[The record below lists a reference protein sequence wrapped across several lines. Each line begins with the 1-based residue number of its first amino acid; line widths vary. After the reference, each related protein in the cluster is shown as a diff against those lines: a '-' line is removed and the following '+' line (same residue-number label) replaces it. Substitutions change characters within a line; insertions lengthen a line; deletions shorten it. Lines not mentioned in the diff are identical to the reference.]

1 MTNLDKKEVQKKTE
15 QIVAMKTLAR
25 IEDYNY
31 TISRNASIIE
41 ERQEKKIFAEIE
53 KGLRENKRIK

>member
-1 MTNLDKKEVQKKTE
+1 
-15 QIVAMKTLAR
+15 MKTMAR

-31 TISRNASIIE
+31 TISHNASIIE